1 MFSNEM
7 TATGTGDR
15 FFDFRSLAGLRVNNV
30 SDIPFTFYTLVPT
43 RYKPLYIELLR
54 TRQWLLGYVPGVHG
68 RLLSSGIV
76 AKFVDLITNKITS
89 GGYKFSGDVKNE
101 DLLKKWDKKVNF
113 QSSLLEWIWNTEAM
127 GYGFA
132 KINIKDG
139 VPYVEQIFADQA
151 YFTTDERGIVDFRC
165 ATVKLD
171 GNKDNELIYK
181 IEHRYYDSDT
191 NIPMIEHYFIKDV
204 SQYTQGD
211 EYLFSDQFNLSK
223 FSPSNE
229 ILLKLGVPK
238 GQFTR
243 YRKEMEARPLP
254 MRDLGVYQMKA
265 TVHNPNYVKF
275 DIGQSIASQIG
286 EDNLVRYDLAFSL
299 EGHEITTTPKTV
311 LVPPEL
317 ENGKTGLLI
326 NGEDYQPTSYNFS
339 PSVKQLNHTYY
350 AGVPYEN
357 SSGEKVQPTFIEP
370 TIRSTQIREAKI
382 SILRDACISLG
393 LSANELE
400 QLSGGVYQSKDSLG
414 NIITSD
420 TISARR
426 SLVRQAVNQLLKSI
440 LWIYGFKELDNINI
454 IWTNEKIDD
463 LANLVNTY
471 ATGVKNF
478 LFSKE
483 YAVRKLHPD
492 MTETEIQ
499 EELRKIKET
508 QQDIVETFYGGNK
521 AEDTNIVTGDNTH
534 NESIKKVE
542 NGKTRNK

>member
-7 TATGTGDR
+7 TLNETGDR
-15 FFDFRSLAGLRVNNV
+15 FFDFRSLAGLKVNNV
-30 SDIPFTFYTLVPT
+30 TDIPFTFYTLVPT

-54 TRQWLLGYVPGVHG
+54 TRQWLLGYVPGVHN

-76 AKFVDLITNKITS
+76 SKFVDLITNKIVS
-89 GGYKFSGDVKNE
+89 GGYKFSGSVENE
-101 DLLKKWDKKVNF
+101 DLLKRWDKKINF
-113 QSSLLEWIWNTEAM
+113 EAALLEWIWNTGAM

-139 VPYVEQIFADQA
+139 IPYTEPIFADQC
-151 YFTTDERGIVDFRC
+151 YFTTDERGIIDFRC
-165 ATVKLD
+165 ATVKID
-171 GNKDNELIYK
+171 GNKDDEVIYK
-181 IEHRYYDSDT
+181 IEHRYYDEDT
-191 NIPMIEHYFIKDV
+191 KIPMIEYYFIKDV

-211 EYLFSDQFNLSK
+211 EYMFSDNFNSK
-223 FSPSNE
+223 KVIPTNE
-229 ILLKLGVPK
+229 MLIKLGVPK
-238 GQFTR
+238 GQFTK
-243 YRKEMEARPLP
+243 YRKEMEAQPLP

-265 TVHNPNYVKF
+265 TVHNPSYVKF

-286 EDNLVRYDLAFSL
+286 EDNLVRYELAFSL
-299 EGHEITTTPKTV
+299 EGHEITTTPRTI

-326 NGEDYQPTSYNFS
+326 NGEDYQPTSYSFS
-339 PSVKQLNHTYY
+339 PSIKQLNHTYY

-357 SSGEKVQPTFIEP
+357 ANGEKVQPTFIDP
-370 TIRSTQIREAKI
+370 SIRSTQIREAKI

-414 NIITSD
+414 GLITRD

-426 SLVRQAVNQLLKSI
+426 SLVRQAVNELLKSI
-440 LWIYGFKELDNINI
+440 LWIYGFKDLDNISI
-454 IWTNEKIDD
+454 IWSNERIDD

-471 ATGVKNF
+471 SIGVKNF

-499 EELRKIKET
+499 NELQKIKET
-508 QQDIVETFYGGNK
+508 QEDIVNTFYGGNQ
-521 AEDTNIVTGDNTH
+521 EQDTNMVTGDNTH
-534 NESIKKVE
+534 NNSIKKE
-542 NGKTRNK
+542 DKTNNE